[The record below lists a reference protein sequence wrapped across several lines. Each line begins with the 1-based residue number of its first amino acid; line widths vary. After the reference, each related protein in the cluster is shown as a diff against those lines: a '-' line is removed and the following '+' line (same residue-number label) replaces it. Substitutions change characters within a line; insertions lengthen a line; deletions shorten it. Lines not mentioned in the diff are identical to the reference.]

1 MRPINLLPPEQ
12 ARAARQRRGSALVVL
27 LFVFF
32 LVALGG
38 LWFLRSQALASAVDD
53 VDAQR
58 AANTRVENDIAA
70 LSDAAAALNVYESR
84 SVQISEALTLDV
96 DWGRL
101 MNDLGRVLPPRTW
114 IGTFSAASTPP
125 VPEPGVASTYGSVT
139 FGGTAFD
146 YPDASTWF
154 RTLDSTEWSAVGGAW
169 VASIT
174 QSAIGEFDTVAFT
187 SSASLTEQALS
198 SRAITRIVEIS
209 E

>member
-12 ARAARQRRGSALVVL
+12 ARAARQRRGSAFVVL
-27 LFVFF
+27 LFVIF

-38 LWFLRSQALASAVDD
+38 LWFLRSQALSSAVDD
-53 VDAQR
+53 VEAQR
-58 AANTRVENDIAA
+58 AANTRIENDIAA
-70 LSDAAAALNVYESR
+70 LSDASAALNVYESR
-84 SVQISEALTLDV
+84 SAQITESLALDL

-114 IGTFSAASTPP
+114 VGSFSAASAPP
-125 VPEPGVASTYGSVT
+125 DPEPGMAPTYGSVT

-169 VASIT
+169 VASIN
-174 QSAIGEFDTVAFT
+174 QAAIGDFQTVTFS